1 MAEKIGADTSYIC
14 VKALEKGVNIIG
26 VTRGEVTKIHHTEKL
41 DQGEVLIAQFTEN
54 TSAMKIRGK
63 AEVYTQFGMIR
74 AGEVDDHRRAA
85 VDGAARAG
93 VKVVGGR
100 GVADVEVK
108 MRMRVDK
115 AGEQQHPGHVHH
127 LRADGGNIAA
137 DIEDLLALH
146 QNIRPAGPL
155 AGDNGTALEQQS
167 HHKTSSFV
175 LISVGIIPL
184 FAPLCKA
191 Q

>member
-74 AGEVDDHRRAA
+74 AGEVDDRSSAAPQGRPGAGAEIIRR
-85 VDGAARAG
+85 G
-93 VKVVGGR
+93 
-100 GVADVEVK
+100 GVAHVQIKVGV
-108 MRMRVDK
+108 RVDK
-115 AGEQQHPGHVHH
+115 AGEQQHPGHIHH
-127 LRADGGNIAA
+127 LRTDGRNVAA
-137 DIEDLLALH
+137 DVQYLLALH

-167 HHKTSSFV
+167 HHKTSSFE
-175 LISVGIIPL
+175 
-184 FAPLCKA
+184 
-191 Q
+191 

>member
-74 AGEVDDHRRAA
+74 AGEKIMPQRILCGSFFA
-85 VDGAARAG
+85 
-93 VKVVGGR
+93 
-100 GVADVEVK
+100 
-108 MRMRVDK
+108 
-115 AGEQQHPGHVHH
+115 
-127 LRADGGNIAA
+127 
-137 DIEDLLALH
+137 EDEEEF
-146 QNIRPAGPL
+146 RW
-155 AGDNGTALEQQS
+155 
-167 HHKTSSFV
+167 
-175 LISVGIIPL
+175 
-184 FAPLCKA
+184 
-191 Q
+191 